1 MLHVLPRELNERI
14 WYTCFMKIAVPVTDN
29 MVSGPGEGLEIRIYD
44 AGKEI
49 KLLDTYENPALKAT
63 SARGIWMLR
72 SAIDRGAAAII
83 LSGAGAPAFIFTRGK
98 LKLYLGAGLSVE
110 DALSSFR
117 DGKLA
122 ELTTPT
128 HEHGHHDHSGH

>member
-1 MLHVLPRELNERI
+1 
-14 WYTCFMKIAVPVTDN
+14 MKIAVPVTDN

-49 KLLDTYENPALKAT
+49 KLLDTYENPALKAA

-83 LSGAGAPAFIFTRGK
+83 LSGAGAPAFIFTISVARK
-98 LKLYLGAGLSVE
+98 PTPLAGGRNCDMLMY
-110 DALSSFR
+110 
-117 DGKLA
+117 
-122 ELTTPT
+122 
-128 HEHGHHDHSGH
+128 